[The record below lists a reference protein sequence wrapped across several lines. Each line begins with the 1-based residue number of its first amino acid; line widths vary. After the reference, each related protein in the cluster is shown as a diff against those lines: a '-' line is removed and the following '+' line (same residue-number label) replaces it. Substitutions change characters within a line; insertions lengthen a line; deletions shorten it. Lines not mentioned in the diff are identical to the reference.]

1 MNIIIKPF
9 LTPSGPRWILFSGD
23 DKAMFINSTGEP
35 VSLVSENVKIC
46 RTRAEANRHALEL
59 AKVVSIKSI
68 KSDYDGSLKDIYY
81 KNSNVLEQDKVNKA
95 NEDSAFWADYLYH
108 NNN

>member
-1 MNIIIKPF
+1 MNILVKPF
-9 LTPSGPRWILFSGD
+9 QTPDGPRWILFTGN
-23 DKAMFINSTGEP
+23 DKTMFLNATGEP

-68 KSDYDGSLKDIYY
+68 KSDYNGSLKDIYY
-81 KNSNVLEQDKVNKA
+81 KNSKN
-95 NEDSAFWADYLYH
+95 
-108 NNN
+108 